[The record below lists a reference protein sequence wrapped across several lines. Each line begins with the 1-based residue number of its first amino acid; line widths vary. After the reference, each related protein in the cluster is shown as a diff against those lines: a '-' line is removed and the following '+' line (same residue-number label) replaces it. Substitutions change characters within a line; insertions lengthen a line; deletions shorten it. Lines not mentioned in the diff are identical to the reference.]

1 MEYAIVFALAVALGY
16 DLWRPVV
23 VLPGPVE
30 SKLAA
35 GRAHMTPAG
44 SKRTDDT
51 LSIVPA
57 AAVLLAMDT
66 SIGGSDDSF
75 SGGSDN
81 FSAGGSND

>member
-16 DLWRPVV
+16 DLWRSVG

-30 SKLAA
+30 TKPAA
-35 GRAHMTPAG
+35 GRAYMTPEG
-44 SKRTDDT
+44 IKRTDDT
-51 LSIVPA
+51 PSIVPA
-57 AAVLLAMDT
+57 AAVLLAMGA